1 MLYGALRRARV
12 RSIVEIGLQKG
23 LRSTRLIETAMRYH
37 PPGRVQYTGI
47 DLFEARPPG
56 SSGIPLKAAHCL
68 LCSLGGR
75 VGLVPGDPFTALA
88 RKANSLTGTDMIV
101 ISADQEPASLAR
113 AWFYVPRMLHDRS
126 LVFLEEAPAGD
137 AESTFRLLTHEEI
150 EALAVGESIEHRRAA

>member
-1 MLYGALRRARV
+1 
-12 RSIVEIGLQKG
+12 
-23 LRSTRLIETAMRYH
+23 MRYH
-37 PPGRVQYTGI
+37 SPGRVQYTGT

-56 SSGIPLKAAHCL
+56 TSGIPLKEAHRL

-137 AESTFRLLTHEEI
+137 GRPTFRLLAREEI
-150 EALAVGESIEHRRAA
+150 EALAVGELGGHRRAA